1 LKDNLFSMREFG
13 NFELN
18 IPLKVV
24 DFKINQPKPKEGF
37 PKFVNGVC
45 WIQYELALKG
55 EKASA
60 KPNESL

>member
-1 LKDNLFSMREFG
+1 MREFG

-45 WIQYELALKG
+45 
-55 EKASA
+55 
-60 KPNESL
+60 